1 VANTAPVAKLALIMA
16 AMGRTFISLLLLV
29 GCTQFS
35 QPASMIQNESD
46 KGAKTRDRA
55 TIFQPF

>member
-1 VANTAPVAKLALIMA
+1 VAKLALIMA

-29 GCTQFS
+29 GYTHRN
-35 QPASMIQNESD
+35 QPASMIQRESD
-46 KGAKTRDRA
+46 ESPKTRDRA